1 MIEKPP
7 PLSRLGPIVLLAGL
21 SIASLSMVVLKL
33 RGQPLFVDFLTMWTG
48 GRLSMIG
55 PGAPYD
61 AEAVDKAQVWLL
73 GAAAHH
79 RQFPYP
85 PTALL
90 IFAPLARLGFWPAA
104 WIWAFAGVG
113 AFVLSVRQTLPPPR
127 SRHLALLLMTPASA
141 WAAVSGQSLFLVG
154 ALAIAAVA
162 QVERRPLLSGMLLGL
177 AAALKPTPLI
187 AAPFALA
194 AGGARRTGAAAVV
207 TLSVAFGVSLLAFG
221 GASWTAWLRFAP
233 GFLHDVLTNPAYVTG
248 LITPTGLAARWGWAG
263 PGMLVWRA
271 GWSAL
276 GVTLAALTWR
286 RSRRLSW
293 RLTGVFAGSLLAAP
307 YAVAYETLL
316 LAPGALLIFLEA
328 RRGLPRT
335 LAGAAFLSLIAAG
348 LPSVGAFAF
357 ALSLALLVASAA
369 AGRPITAAAS
379 PVAIP

>member
-1 MIEKPP
+1 M
-7 PLSRLGPIVLLAGL
+7 LLAVL
-21 SIASLSMVVLKL
+21 SIAAVSVVVLKL

-48 GRLSMIG
+48 GRLSAVG

-61 AEAVDKAQVWLL
+61 AAAVDKAQVWLL

-79 RQFPYP
+79 RQYPYP
-85 PTALL
+85 PTSLL
-90 IFAPLARLGFWPAA
+90 IFAPLARLGFWAAA
-104 WIWAFAGVG
+104 WLWALGGVG
-113 AFVLSVRQTLPPPR
+113 AFVLSIFQIVPPPR
-127 SRHLALLLMTPASA
+127 SRHLALVLMTPAGA

-162 QVERRPLLSGMLLGL
+162 RVERRPLLSGVLLGL

-194 AGGARRTGAAAVV
+194 AGGAWRTAAAALV
-207 TLSVAFGVSLLAFG
+207 TLSVVFGASLLAFG
-221 GASWTAWLRFAP
+221 GACWTAWLRFLP

-248 LITPTGLAARWGWAG
+248 LITPTGLAARWGWSG
-263 PGMLVWRA
+263 TGLLVWRA
-271 GWSAL
+271 GWSTL
-276 GVTLAALTWR
+276 GVMIAVVTWR
-286 RSRRLSW
+286 RSGRVSW

-316 LAPGALLIFLEA
+316 LAPGALLICLEA

-335 LAGAAFLSLIAAG
+335 LAGAAFLSLIVAG

-357 ALSLALLVASAA
+357 AIALALLMASAA

-379 PVAIP
+379 PVAGP